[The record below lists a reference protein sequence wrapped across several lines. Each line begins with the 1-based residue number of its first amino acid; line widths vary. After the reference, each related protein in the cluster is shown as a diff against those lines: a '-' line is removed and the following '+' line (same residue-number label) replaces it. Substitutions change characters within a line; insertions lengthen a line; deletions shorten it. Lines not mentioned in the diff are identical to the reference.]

1 MSLTEHLSAQ
11 RLAAYDDAPTMDE
24 LAHLAGCA
32 TCRQERAAYARL
44 VAHAASE
51 FAVDAEA
58 PRLVEWEAIAAGLSA
73 HVGVKRPGPAI
84 TPSAAEDVANDTK
97 GASGIARGGWRRSV
111 WRVVAAAL
119 LLATGASLERL
130 SAPEFEAAREDAVT
144 GVAGA
149 APAAPARA
157 GFATIDEASD
167 ALGRAYRDY
176 ERAALWLAAND
187 TTQREPDAVR
197 ARLAALD
204 RMLAASRLGL
214 REAPQDPVL
223 NHYVLSAWAVREATL
238 QQLSGVLPVGES
250 IARY

>member
-1 MSLTEHLSAQ
+1 MTLTDHLPAE

-32 TCRQERAAYARL
+32 ACRQERAAYARL
-44 VAHAASE
+44 VAHAVSD
-51 FAVDAEA
+51 AVLDPEA
-58 PRLVEWEAIAAGLSA
+58 PRLVEWEAIAAGLTTAPAGS
-73 HVGVKRPGPAI
+73 RPGRAPLDVGAR
-84 TPSAAEDVANDTK
+84 TEGADAAGGT
-97 GASGIARGGWRRSV
+97 GSSGGWRRSV
-111 WRVVAAAL
+111 WRAVAAVL
-119 LLATGASLERL
+119 LLVTGASLERL
-130 SAPEFEAAREDAVT
+130 SAPEFGERPEDTAT
-144 GVAGA
+144 AVAGG
-149 APAAPARA
+149 PPTGRSTS
-157 GFATIDEASD
+157 GFTTIDEAND

-187 TTQREPDAVR
+187 TTHRDPDAVR

-214 REAPQDPVL
+214 QAAPQDPVL

-238 QQLSGVLPVGES
+238 QQLGGVLPVGES

>member
-1 MSLTEHLSAQ
+1 MTLTEHLPAE

-32 TCRQERAAYARL
+32 VCRQERAAYARL
-44 VAHAASE
+44 VAQAASDVS
-51 FAVDAEA
+51 VDPEA
-58 PRLVEWEAIAAGLSA
+58 PRLVSWEAIAAGLMASPT
-73 HVGVKRPGPAI
+73 VSRPARVR
-84 TPSAAEDVANDTK
+84 SDTEGRTDGTEGS
-97 GASGIARGGWRRSV
+97 GASGTSNRWWRYARRA
-111 WRVVAAAL
+111 VAAVF
-119 LLATGASLERL
+119 LLAAGASIERL
-130 SAPEFEAAREDAVT
+130 SAPEFGERPEALAASP
-144 GVAGA
+144 AGGTSA
-149 APAAPARA
+149 GPTEA
-157 GFATIDEASD
+157 GFATIDDAND

-187 TTQREPDAVR
+187 TTHREPDAVR

-238 QQLSGVLPVGES
+238 QQLGGVLPLGES

>member
-1 MSLTEHLSAQ
+1 MTLTEHLPAE
-11 RLAAYDDAPTMDE
+11 RLAAYDDAPSMDE

-32 TCRQERAAYARL
+32 ICRQERAAYARL
-44 VAHAASE
+44 VANAASD
-51 FAVDAEA
+51 FAAAPEA
-58 PRLVEWEAIAAGLSA
+58 PRLVAWETIAAA
-73 HVGVKRPGPAI
+73 VAAPPAAKRPERA
-84 TPSAAEDVANDTK
+84 PSTAGNATEAPDAL
-97 GASGIARGGWRRSV
+97 GASGTAGPWWRYGWRA
-111 WRVVAAAL
+111 VAAAL

-130 SAPEFEAAREDAVT
+130 SAPEIEGAPDDAVT
-144 GVAGA
+144 GVASGP
-149 APAAPARA
+149 PAAPART
-157 GFATIDEASD
+157 GFASIDEATD

-176 ERAALWLAAND
+176 ERAALWLASND
-187 TTQREPDAVR
+187 TTHREPDAVR

-204 RMLAASRLGL
+204 RMLVASRLGL